1 MNDEVPADD
10 IPWPQQIIFDNAR
23 DPAVT
28 CPNSDCQ
35 QRFSSIHDL
44 LAHLNHPT
52 ETCWPSRSQGH
63 MAKPPALRGAHK
75 HHDGQSGADKTM
87 EDSNRTAQYHPQ
99 SGYVYGDR
107 QNIFQQIQND
117 KHEPK
122 RTHNLYWPFRDHGEW
137 SLGKFLVETM
147 TQTEIDCFLKLSWFN
162 VKEKPSFS
170 IQGYTTA
177 APIHLI
183 WCDDLEVAKSLFGN
197 PIFAQNMSFDPLHD
211 QLPEGATIMPI
222 IAASDK
228 TPVTRQTGG
237 LEMHPLFLTISNINS
252 DIRMKA
258 TSHAWRCVAYIP
270 IPKFETHSDY
280 HTILK
285 SRVWHKCVDLVFAS
299 LKVAAKVGE
308 FMPDPFGEL
317 RYCFTPLVA
326 WIADLPE
333 QLMIASVSKNA
344 SPITLATHKQF
355 RDANHHD
362 PHTAEH
368 TLELLYILSKSVNP
382 WNLDRF
388 QKKAKELLLLGIHL
402 PFWCNWALTQVFI
415 FLVPEILHTLHKFF
429 FDHLLQ
435 WCKEVVRSDELDAHY
450 KSHHKCIGVHH
461 FSSGISHVAQMTG
474 REHCDIQ
481 CTIIAMISAI
491 HALINFMYQA
501 QNPHHLCNEFHNCKV
516 AILEAEARQGKS
528 SVKEDFYI
536 PKLELLLSFA
546 KAIRNNGGLIQFT
559 ADVSEQLL
567 IAHCKSPFTRTSK
580 QKDFGEQIVHILDRE
595 ERMRQSD
602 LYLLLRQHNHA
613 LVNADVDEDEE
624 VYAGSQIHR
633 SNATDPTMAWV
644 SRVAP
649 DKQHHFSAPRPTRN
663 HFTKGILSD
672 SANAALTVTRSPD
685 GSNLSWPDV
694 MRTYGLP
701 DLCHKVTE
709 YIRRYADD
717 VEGCF
722 QMFST
727 IKIWSKFRIQLH
739 STFCPS
745 IIMPN
750 QAVQAKPP
758 SDTFPSRNCDAI
770 FLDTDQGAN
779 NPGFPVAQV
788 RIVFQLAPPRR
799 STAKLPD
806 FLLHPLLYVQPFRIV
821 KTPEDLEDT
830 QLWKLERVYAP
841 ATQPKTRTGFVIPI
855 TEVTHAAELVP
866 VYREK
871 VDRSLTSA
879 TSQEHYDHFYLNRYA
894 DKEMYNALHES
905 LHTEYTL

>member
-1 MNDEVPADD
+1 
-10 IPWPQQIIFDNAR
+10 
-23 DPAVT
+23 
-28 CPNSDCQ
+28 
-35 QRFSSIHDL
+35 
-44 LAHLNHPT
+44 
-52 ETCWPSRSQGH
+52 

-117 KHEPK
+117 EHEPK
-122 RTHNLYWPFRDHGEW
+122 RTHNLYWPFCDHGEW

-147 TQTEIDCFLKLSWFN
+147 MQTEIDRFLKLSWFD

-170 IQGYTTA
+170 SARELLSWMDLLPPGPKWCIMQFEVQGYTTA

-183 WCDDLEVAKSLFGN
+183 WRDGLEVAKSLFGN
-197 PIFAQNMSFDPLHD
+197 PIFTQNMSFDPLHVGRVRSESMESGS
-211 QLPEGATIMPI
+211 QQIEH
-222 IAASDK
+222 SRH
-228 TPVTRQTGG
+228 RQTGG
-237 LEMHPLFLTISNINS
+237 LEMHPLFLTIGNINS

-285 SRVWHKCVDLVFAS
+285 SCVWHN
-299 LKVAAKVGE
+299 LKVTAKVGE

-333 QLMIASVSKNA
+333 QLMITSVSKNA

-355 RDANHHD
+355 GDANRHD
-362 PHTAEH
+362 PCTVEH

-402 PFWCNWALTQVFI
+402 PFWRNWVLTQVFI

-429 FDHLLQ
+429 FNHLLQ
-435 WCKEVVRSDELDAHY
+435 WCKEVVGSDELDACY
-450 KSHHKCIGVHH
+450 KVIIRYCTDDWTRASRYPAHHRRHDLGAAPPEFV
-461 FSSGISHVAQMTG
+461 
-474 REHCDIQ
+474 R
-481 CTIIAMISAI
+481 AI
-491 HALINFMYQA
+491 CALIDFMYQA
-501 QNPHHLCNEFHNCKV
+501 QNPVHTESSIEAMQASLNKFHDCKV
-516 AILEAEARQGKS
+516 AILEAEACRGKS

-536 PKLELLLSFA
+536 PKLKLLLSFVE
-546 KAIRNNGGLIQFT
+546 AIRNNNGLIQFT
-559 ADVSEQLL
+559 ADVSERLL
-567 IAHCKSPFTRTSK
+567 ITHCKSPFTRTSK

-595 ERMRQSD
+595 EQMRQFD
-602 LYLLLRQHNHA
+602 LYLLLHQHNHA
-613 LVNADVDEDEE
+613 LVNAVVDEDEE
-624 VYAGSQIHR
+624 VY
-633 SNATDPTMAWV
+633 ATDPTMAWV

-649 DKQHHFSAPRPTRN
+649 DEQHHFSAPRPIWN

-701 DLCHKVTE
+701 DLRHK
-709 YIRRYADD
+709 
-717 VEGCF
+717 
-722 QMFST
+722 MFST

-739 STFCPS
+739 STFRPS
-745 IIMPN
+745 IIMPS
-750 QAVQAKPP
+750 QAVQAEPP
-758 SDTFPSRNCDAI
+758 SDTFPSGNCDAI

-779 NPGFPVAQV
+779 NPGSG
-788 RIVFQLAPPRR
+788 PPRR

-806 FLLHPLLYVQPFRIV
+806 FLLHPLLYVQPFHIV

-855 TEVTHAAELVP
+855 MEVTHAAELVP

-894 DKEMYNALHES
+894 DKEMRNDLGPRLDAFWIDKMTNS
-905 LHTEYTL
+905 LINLT